1 MFSLPPFLSMTLNF
15 ITNCFVE
22 MVTIPA
28 QKDDKFSD
36 TVIDIMRKI
45 EECIKDIPRWFSCYF
60 NLTNYLCN
68 RSIQSN

>member
-1 MFSLPPFLSMTLNF
+1 
-15 ITNCFVE
+15 

-45 EECIKDIPRWFSCYF
+45 EECIKDIPRWFHAISTLRITYVTVPY
-60 NLTNYLCN
+60 NLTKT
-68 RSIQSN
+68 SKEFSNSGIAHP